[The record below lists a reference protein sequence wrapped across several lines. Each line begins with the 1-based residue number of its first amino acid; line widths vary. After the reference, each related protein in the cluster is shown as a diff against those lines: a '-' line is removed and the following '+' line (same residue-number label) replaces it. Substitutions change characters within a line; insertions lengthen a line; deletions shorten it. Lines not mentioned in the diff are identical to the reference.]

1 MPTSITVTIP
11 MDRIYTLFPIVDA
24 HIKEIDVINVF
35 GDEKHLINEFYSICE
50 TTSKGGRMKAL
61 R

>member
-1 MPTSITVTIP
+1 